1 MMHILI
7 ISIPWI
13 MSIIALIG
21 TIINARANK
30 WGFVL
35 WTISNLYMAY
45 INYRAGLYAIGTLF
59 VIYFLL
65 AIYGLYHWGKQ
76 EDNKPGETYAMYDSE
91 SREIICQNCCNSVN
105 YSNKYCSECGNKFI
119 NFKNNENTQELDIPK
134 IIDNV
139 IKEIPKK

>member
-35 WTISNLYMAY
+35 WTISNPIFILDRVGKCM
-45 INYRAGLYAIGTLF
+45 TLF
-59 VIYFLL
+59 IYFLFF
-65 AIYGLYHWGKQ
+65 
-76 EDNKPGETYAMYDSE
+76 
-91 SREIICQNCCNSVN
+91 V
-105 YSNKYCSECGNKFI
+105 
-119 NFKNNENTQELDIPK
+119 
-134 IIDNV
+134 
-139 IKEIPKK
+139 

>member
-1 MMHILI
+1 
-7 ISIPWI
+7 

-65 AIYGLYHWGKQ
+65 AIYGLYNWSKK
-76 EDNKPGETYAMYDSE
+76 EEKKINKTYVMFDPDFE
-91 SREIICQNCCNSVN
+91 EIVCQNCCSSVGGEHQYCYNCGCEFVN
-105 YSNKYCSECGNKFI
+105 Y
-119 NFKNNENTQELDIPK
+119 
-134 IIDNV
+134 
-139 IKEIPKK
+139 KEDGQ